1 MEFFNHA
8 GKKAIGSRLRLLAEK
23 ITSEANHI
31 YKLYNIDMAPKWFPV
46 FFVLSNNEAKT
57 VTEIS
62 REIGHS
68 HPSVSKI
75 VNEMAKAGYI
85 IDKQSTKDGRRNM
98 VKLSP
103 KGRLIT
109 ERIQDQYIDVEKA
122 VEEISAHATHDLW
135 KAIEEWEYL
144 LEQKSLLKRVAEKR
158 KEREGSQFKIV
169 NYNPKYKDDFRK
181 LNEAWIRKYFKIEK
195 ADRLALE
202 NPKSYI
208 LDKGGHILIAL
219 QGDLAVGACALIKLK
234 DRNGFELAKMA
245 VSPSVQGKGL
255 GYLLGLAAIEK
266 ARSLKAEVL
275 YLESNTLLKPAISLY
290 QKLGFS
296 KVAGYPTPYQ
306 RSNIQ
311 MELLLKATG

>member
-8 GKKAIGSRLRLLAEK
+8 GKKAIGSRVRLLAEK
-23 ITSEANHI
+23 ITSEASQI

-57 VTEIS
+57 VTDIA

-75 VNEMAKAGYI
+75 VNEMAKAGYL
-85 IDKQSTKDGRRNM
+85 IDKQETKDGRRNV

-103 KGRLIT
+103 KGKLIT
-109 ERIQDQYIDVEKA
+109 ERIQDQYTDVEKA
-122 VEEISAHATHDLW
+122 VEEISVHTTHDLW
-135 KAIEEWEYL
+135 KAIGEWEYL
-144 LEQKSLLKRVAEKR
+144 LEQKSLLRRVAELR
-158 KEREGSQFKIV
+158 KKREGSQFEIV
-169 NYNPKYKDDFRK
+169 SYNRKYKDDFRK

-202 NPKSYI
+202 NPKPYI

-219 QGDLAVGACALIKLK
+219 HEGIAVGTCALIKLK

-275 YLESNTLLKPAISLY
+275 YLESNTLLKPALSLY
-290 QKLGFS
+290 HKLGFK
-296 KVAGYPTPYQ
+296 KVTGYPTPYE

-311 MELLLKATG
+311 MELVL